1 MTARTVNQTMS
12 GAVLAISAT
21 LPATYDAAGY
31 AATGLTYTTVG
42 QIENFGNEGMTSQVT
57 KFTPVADATTQ
68 KYKGS
73 RDYGVMSLTLGNIPS
88 DAGQVIIEAA
98 SESNARYSVK
108 ITYPTGAGESTPE
121 IKYFDVLVTKKEH
134 QGGAVDDLRK
144 LSADFEICRKPVTV
158 AAT

>member
-42 QIENFGNEGMTSQVT
+42 QIESFGNHGVKKNVT
-57 KFTPVADATTQ
+57 EFTPVADSVVQSYAGA
-68 KYKGS
+68 KN
-73 RDYGVMSLTLGNIPS
+73 YGTKSLTIGHLPG
-88 DAGQVIIEAA
+88 DAGQVILKAA
-98 SESNARYSVK
+98 SESTARYSVK
-108 ITYPTGAGESTPE
+108 ITYPTGVGESTGE
-121 IKYFDVLVTKKEH
+121 IQYLDVLVTSFEY
-134 QGGAVDDLRK
+134 QDGAVDDLRK
-144 LSADFEICRKPVTV
+144 IMTDMKVCRAPVVV